1 MRVQEQTLN
10 ELQSMGIVAKIYPDD
25 YDSFYKRCVNNRFKW
40 LGMYDDATTFVD
52 GKWVK
57 EKDLPGYIEK
67 KQKDAEYYALKD
79 VNNWYDADTLYV
91 EYDGKLIIK
100 NMPKKSELVTKDFVL
115 KLIEKDKKLYQG
127 AYGEFTLRLK
137 ELLKE
142 EGYDKTINV
151 YPTTYGIGVFILFW
165 WDGNDNI
172 DKVKR
177 ILDDRGI
184 EYYNEYSDK
193 KWVYR
198 FKISK
203 CKGNIAKIK

>member
-1 MRVQEQTLN
+1 M
-10 ELQSMGIVAKIYPDD
+10 
-25 YDSFYKRCVNNRFKW
+25 
-40 LGMYDDATTFVD
+40 
-52 GKWVK
+52 
-57 EKDLPGYIEK
+57 
-67 KQKDAEYYALKD
+67 
-79 VNNWYDADTLYV
+79 
-91 EYDGKLIIK
+91 
-100 NMPKKSELVTKDFVL
+100 
-115 KLIEKDKKLYQG
+115 
-127 AYGEFTLRLK
+127 

-165 WDGNDNI
+165 WEGNDNI

-203 CKGNIAKIK
+203 SKSNIEKIK